1 VSSDNTITNN
11 GANLASTPASVTT
24 VSQLTS
30 VKNTASAQQATPTS
44 VVAPTQATT
53 SPAAITS
60 GNLVASPVVT
70 VVSLNNAASANS
82 APVGTQ
88 TIAPIETPK
97 SAEDLR
103 DPVLAALGNFKP
115 TSLTTAAAKSNV
127 SKGKDVP
134 VVVPIVQGILSIET
148 VPPRSAS
155 QAVDEQ
161 RLSASGNRSRW

>member
-1 VSSDNTITNN
+1 M
-11 GANLASTPASVTT
+11 
-24 VSQLTS
+24 
-30 VKNTASAQQATPTS
+30 AT
-44 VVAPTQATT
+44 
-53 SPAAITS
+53 
-60 GNLVASPVVT
+60 PVVT

-97 SAEDLR
+97 SPEDLR

-115 TSLTTAAAKSNV
+115 TSLTTTSAKPIV
-127 SKGKDVP
+127 TKGKDAP
-134 VVVPIVQGILSIET
+134 VVMPIVQGVLSIET